1 MKRLV
6 TPSLNPAGLTSAGL
20 AVYAAVVMI
29 VNAYHHHGVIDPPVI
44 VAAVGAVAA
53 LLTRQAVTPVADP
66 KDGNGNP
73 LLRVSEVATARALER
88 RQETERAAERLVP
101 GAYGIPQAKPDPL
114 KPSGL

>member
-1 MKRLV
+1 MKRALS
-6 TPSLNPAGLTSAGL
+6 PSLNPAGLTSAGL

-29 VNAYHHHGVIDPPVI
+29 TNAVHHHGVIDPPVI
-44 VAAVGAVAA
+44 VAAIGAVAA

-88 RQETERAAERLVP
+88 RQDAAQAAERLQP
-101 GAYGIPQAKPDPL
+101 PA
-114 KPSGL
+114 GLT